1 MAGTW
6 QEDLTEVQLPDED
19 HADEGQHHQHRLQLL
34 TLIRSENVAL
44 KELESWRRIELP
56 EDTKR
61 DSGDMNPLLPSSTG
75 STTTH
80 KCSTCNK
87 VWVWT
92 SQQSQV
98 EVIIEIDGQ
107 PST

>member
-1 MAGTW
+1 MLCTQDYGKGVC
-6 QEDLTEVQLPDED
+6 LC
-19 HADEGQHHQHRLQLL
+19 
-34 TLIRSENVAL
+34 
-44 KELESWRRIELP
+44 ELESWRRIELP

-61 DSGDMNPLLPSSTG
+61 DSGDMNPLLPSSTAT
-75 STTTH
+75 TTTH